1 MMATVK
7 TPDLFQC
14 AVSFAGVSNLKDLVR
29 SHRWTLGKEYIK
41 NQLGDDSDDLEAR
54 SPYYFVKNIRTP
66 LLLVHG
72 DEDRSVPVAQSRDMA
87 EELEDHENK
96 HFRYVELDAGDH
108 YLSIQT
114 NRHRLFAEMDA
125 FLKTYL

>member
-1 MMATVK
+1 MGYDQNTLV
-7 TPDLFQC
+7 
-14 AVSFAGVSNLKDLVR
+14 VGV
-29 SHRWTLGKEYIK
+29 
-41 NQLGDDSDDLEAR
+41 
-54 SPYYFVKNIRTP
+54 
-66 LLLVHG
+66 
-72 DEDRSVPVAQSRDMA
+72 
-87 EELEDHENK
+87 HENK